1 MIHGFLHD
9 LESVFS
15 NPYVALIF
23 VAALGFDFIN
33 GFHDAANSIATI
45 VGTRV
50 MRPGPAV
57 LWAAWWNLAAAWI
70 FGLAVANTVA
80 KWVQPEFVTPDVIF
94 AGLIGA
100 IVWDLLT
107 WYVGLPTSSSHALL
121 GGFGGAAMAHAGTTV
136 GVLHTAKVIATIEFI
151 VLAPLLGFI
160 LALALVVGVMW
171 AFRNAGAGKV
181 DRWFRVVQLGS
192 AAAYSLGHGTN
203 DAQKTMGIIAAL
215 FYATIWR
222 PEQPLF
228 EAGKIQFPFW
238 IVLVCHLAIAL
249 GTVAGG
255 WRIVKTMGMKL
266 TKLRPYGGACAETAA
281 AVSLFLS
288 QHLGVP
294 VSTTHTITGA
304 IVGVG
309 TAQRFSAVRWGI
321 ARRVVWAWVLTIP
334 MSGIVGALCYYLI
347 AVVR

>member
-1 MIHGFLHD
+1 MSHGFFHD
-9 LESVFS
+9 LDAVFS

-23 VAALGFDFIN
+23 VAALAFDFIN

-80 KWVQPEFVTPDVIF
+80 KWVQPEFVTPDVIL

-121 GGFGGAAMAHAGTTV
+121 GGFGGAAMAYAGTTV

-151 VLAPLLGFI
+151 VLAPLIGFV
-160 LALALVVGVMW
+160 LALALVVDRHPGVLERSPR
-171 AFRNAGAGKV
+171 ARSTA
-181 DRWFRVVQLGS
+181 GS
-192 AAAYSLGHGTN
+192 ASFSSARRRRTPGARHQRR
-203 DAQKTMGIIAAL
+203 AKTMGIIAAL

-222 PEQPLF
+222 
-228 EAGKIQFPFW
+228 
-238 IVLVCHLAIAL
+238 
-249 GTVAGG
+249 
-255 WRIVKTMGMKL
+255 
-266 TKLRPYGGACAETAA
+266 AA
-281 AVSLFLS
+281 AAALRGR
-288 QHLGVP
+288 QDPVP
-294 VSTTHTITGA
+294 VLDRAGLPPRDRARERWPAAGA
-304 IVGVG
+304 
-309 TAQRFSAVRWGI
+309 S
-321 ARRVVWAWVLTIP
+321 
-334 MSGIVGALCYYLI
+334 
-347 AVVR
+347 